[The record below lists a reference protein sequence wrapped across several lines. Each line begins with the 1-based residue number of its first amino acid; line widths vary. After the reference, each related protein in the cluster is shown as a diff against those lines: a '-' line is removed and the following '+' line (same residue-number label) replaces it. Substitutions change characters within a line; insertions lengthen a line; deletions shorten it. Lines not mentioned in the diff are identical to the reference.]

1 MPPLR
6 LVDPVP
12 QRAVTC
18 DAVRALAGERLDLL
32 VDVVQFADDRQEGC
46 PVVRVEDFRRHE
58 LPMGG
63 GAGEQAGS
71 GCWHP
76 TTMPPGWKHC
86 GPRRGVARPE
96 ERRVGKECV
105 STCRSRWSPWHTKKK
120 QKK

>member
-76 TTMPPGWKHC
+76 TTMPPGWQHC
-86 GPRRGVARPE
+86 GPRRGVAARSWFPETSRSAAPRRPGE
-96 ERRVGKECV
+96 QHSQAV
-105 STCRSRWSPWHTKKK
+105 
-120 QKK
+120 